1 MKQISIV
8 IITYN
13 RPEDVL
19 LLLQNISEQN
29 NAAHLLESV
38 IIIDNDSGVSYDSV
52 LAYIDKTPEI
62 PFRYIRS
69 EVNLGVAAGRNK
81 AIMLAEAP
89 IIVTIDDDAYFKF
102 PNSLQQI
109 VHLFASDYARNNKV
123 GAFCFKVFYGST
135 GELQANAFP
144 HKRFAQYKDKKQFL
158 TYYFI
163 GCGHAILKEVYDQ
176 TGLYPTDFFYGME
189 EYDLGYRILDAG
201 YRIAYD
207 DSVSIIHN
215 ESPTGRRPH
224 AEKMQM
230 LWVNKSKVAYRYLP
244 FCYFVSTAIMW
255 SLQFLKKTSGNSK
268 LFLEGWKKIFR
279 IPRTEKSRKI
289 ASSTLNYIREV
300 HGRIWY

>member
-1 MKQISIV
+1 MKKISIV

-13 RPEDVL
+13 RPDDVL
-19 LLLQNISEQN
+19 LLLRNIAGQEDAQQ
-29 NAAHLLESV
+29 LLESV
-38 IIIDNDSGVSYDSV
+38 IIIDNDSKVSYEPV
-52 LAYIDKTPEI
+52 LRFISETPQIPYQYIH
-62 PFRYIRS
+62 S

-81 AIMLAEAP
+81 AIALANAP

-102 PNSLQQI
+102 PDSLKQI
-109 VHLFASDYARNNKV
+109 IHLFESDYARDNRI
-123 GAFCFKVFYGST
+123 GTFCFKVFYGST

-144 HKRFAQYKDKKQFL
+144 HKRFEEYKNKKQFL

-163 GCGHAILKEVYDQ
+163 GCGHAILKEVYDK

-215 ESPTGRRPH
+215 ESPTGRTPH

-230 LWVNKSKVAYRYLP
+230 LWVNKSKVAFRYLP
-244 FCYFVSTAIMW
+244 NLYFISTAIMW
-255 SLQFLKKTSGNSK
+255 SLQFLKKTNGSGR

-289 ASSTLNYIREV
+289 APATLRFIREV
-300 HGRIWY
+300 KGRIWY

>member
-1 MKQISIV
+1 MKKISIV

-13 RPEDVL
+13 RPEDTL
-19 LLLQNISEQN
+19 LLLRNISEQEE
-29 NAAHLLESV
+29 AEQLLESV
-38 IIIDNDSGVSYDSV
+38 IIIDNDSKASYGPV
-52 LAYIDKTPEI
+52 LDFIDLNPQI
-62 PFRYIRS
+62 PFQYVHS
-69 EVNLGVAAGRNK
+69 TVNLGVAAGRNK
-81 AIMLAEAP
+81 AIALAKAP

-102 PNSLQQI
+102 QDSLKQI
-109 VHLFASDYARNNKV
+109 VRLFESDYALTNRI

-144 HKRFAQYKDKKQFL
+144 HKQFDAYKDKQQFL

-163 GCGHAILKEVYDQ
+163 GCGHAILKEVYNT

-201 YRIAYD
+201 YKIAYD

-215 ESPTGRRPH
+215 ESPTGRTPH

-244 FCYFVSTAIMW
+244 LVYFWSTAIMW
-255 SLQFLKKTSGNSK
+255 SLQFLKQTSGKGK
-268 LFLEGWKKIFR
+268 LFWEGWQKIIR
-279 IPRTEKSRKI
+279 IPRSEKRRKI
-289 ASSTLNYIREV
+289 APATLAYIRGV
-300 HGRIWY
+300 KGRMWY

>member
-1 MKQISIV
+1 MKKISIV

-13 RPEDVL
+13 RPDDVL
-19 LLLQNISEQN
+19 LLLQNISAQQE
-29 NAAHLLESV
+29 AATLLESV
-38 IIIDNDSGVSYDSV
+38 IIIDNDSRESYKPV
-52 LAYIDKTPEI
+52 LDYIAHTPEI

-69 EVNLGVAAGRNK
+69 ETNLGVAAGRNK
-81 AIMLAEAP
+81 AIMMAEAP

-102 PNSLQQI
+102 PDSLRQI
-109 VHLFASDYARNNKV
+109 VRLFESEEARSQNI

-135 GELQANAFP
+135 GELQQNAFP
-144 HKRFAQYKDKKQFL
+144 HKRFEQYKDKKHFL

-163 GCGHAILKEVYDQ
+163 GCGHAILKTVYDT

-189 EYDLGYRILDAG
+189 EYDLSYRILDAG

-215 ESPTGRRPH
+215 ESPTGRTPH

-244 FCYFVSTAIMW
+244 QRYFISTAVMW
-255 SLQFLKKTSGNSK
+255 SLEFLKKTSGNWK
-268 LFLEGWKKIFR
+268 LFREGWLKIFR
-279 IPRTEKSRKI
+279 IPVSEKSRKI
-289 ASSTLNYIREV
+289 APATLRYIREV
-300 HGRIWY
+300 KGRIWY

>member
-1 MKQISIV
+1 MKKISIV

-13 RPEDVL
+13 RPDDVL
-19 LLLQNISEQN
+19 LLLRNITEQDD
-29 NAAHLLESV
+29 AERLLESV
-38 IIIDNDSGVSYDSV
+38 IIIDNDSQASYEPV
-52 LAYIDKTPEI
+52 LHFIDLNPQI
-62 PFRYIRS
+62 PFRYVHS
-69 EVNLGVAAGRNK
+69 AVNLGVAAGRNK
-81 AIMLAEAP
+81 AIALAKAP

-102 PNSLQQI
+102 PDSLKQI
-109 VHLFASDYARNNKV
+109 VRLFESNHARDNHI

-144 HKRFAQYKDKKQFL
+144 HKQFATYKDKQHFF

-163 GCGHAILKEVYDQ
+163 GCGHAILKEVYDT

-201 YRIAYD
+201 YKIAYN

-215 ESPTGRRPH
+215 ESPTGRTPH

-244 FCYFVSTAIMW
+244 MLYFWSTAILW
-255 SLQFLKKTSGNSK
+255 SLQFLKKTSGSGK
-268 LFLEGWKKIFR
+268 LFWEGWQKIFR
-279 IPRTEKSRKI
+279 IPRSEKRRKI
-289 ASSTLNYIREV
+289 APDTLRYIREV
-300 HGRIWY
+300 QGRLWY